1 MSEKSGYKQ
10 QRNLSSVQLLT
21 ETPFF
26 IANLLSA
33 LFSGTILIYVDLMDS
48 LNYIIRNAMVILL
61 SNKLS
66 KDLRYEYN
74 YGVGKI
80 EAISSIFGDGIV
92 LFGMFLTLCV
102 SVGSL
107 FYPSQ
112 PTEFLIAAVGLKFYD
127 IIWSVAFFSKQR
139 KIRKEHPSPLSETN
153 YAAAFGD
160 LLFDSFAGVS
170 LFAMWILRNTPVV
183 GYVSPVISI
192 LVAGYLIV
200 GCIKRIKVS
209 LNELTDKTLPEEQ
222 QLEILKLLT
231 KHFDSYTQVYTIDSR
246 KIGDITRI
254 DINLSFEAN
263 TKVEDVIN
271 LQKQMQEELG
281 KKIDNCYVKITMGE
295 DKISS
300 GDTNDMTIE

>member
-1 MSEKSGYKQ
+1 MSDKTGYKQ
-10 QRNLSSVQLLT
+10 QRNLSSVQLLA
-21 ETPFF
+21 EAPFF

-127 IIWSVAFFSKQR
+127 IIWSLAFFSKQR
-139 KIRKEHPSPLSETN
+139 KIYKMNPSTLSETN

-160 LLFDSFAGVS
+160 LLFDSFAWVS
-170 LFAMWILRNTPVV
+170 LFVMWLLRKTPIV
-183 GYVSPVISI
+183 GYVSPVVSVFVAVY
-192 LVAGYLIV
+192 LVF
-200 GCIKRIKVS
+200 GCVKRIKTS

-222 QLEILKLLT
+222 QMEILKVLT
-231 KHFDSYTQVYTIDSR
+231 RYYDSYSQVYSIDSR
-246 KIGDITRI
+246 KIGEITRI
-254 DINLSFEAN
+254 ELNLAFEN
-263 TKVEDVIN
+263 DTRFEDVIN
-271 LQKQMQEELG
+271 LQKKMQDDLDDQFG
-281 KKIDNCYVKITMGE
+281 NCIVKITMGE
-295 DKISS
+295 D
-300 GDTNDMTIE
+300 